1 MPPSATKTALPPQPS
16 FTAQTLIPDWGP
28 VGVTVTPQGLVAVLW
43 GDHLARATE
52 GFAGPI
58 HATQQEALR
67 QTAEAWLAHLQ
78 AYFAGERRAFPLPI
92 AWQVLRP
99 FQRRALQA
107 VFAIPYGET
116 RTYGEIAAQI
126 GQPGAARAV
135 GRAVATNPMPI
146 VIPCHR
152 VVGAGGK
159 LHGFS
164 GPGGLSTKARLL
176 ALEQQVLA

>member
-1 MPPSATKTALPPQPS
+1 M
-16 FTAQTLIPDWGP
+16 
-28 VGVTVTPQGLVAVLW
+28 LW
-43 GDHLARATE
+43 GDHLARAAE
-52 GFAGPI
+52 GFAGPSRPL
-58 HATQQEALR
+58 QQEVLQ

-78 AYFAGERRAFPLPI
+78 AYFAGKHHAFPLPI
-92 AWQVLRP
+92 AWQILSP

-116 RTYGEIAAQI
+116 RTYGEIATQI

-152 VVGAGGK
+152 VISASGK

-164 GPGGLSTKARLL
+164 GPGGLRTKARLL
-176 ALEQQVLA
+176 ALEQQGLAASSPL